1 MSEVCAPGGRKRKSP
16 LISGKRWCRREMQ
29 TARRYR
35 GDSEGPGLLLQTPRV
50 PRETRCG
57 ASIDHPTREHQ
68 AGQGQLR
75 LWGQPPLCTH
85 FSTYSI
91 TTFSNSSRLYYG
103 ASHLQASLAAKG
115 LVSQKKLDSTEK
127 TALLT
132 AT

>member
-1 MSEVCAPGGRKRKSP
+1 MLLGEGRGSPRLFLGKGGAGERCRQLEGTEETVRVLVCSSRHQECPE
-16 LISGKRWCRREMQ
+16 RRDVGQ
-29 TARRYR
+29 AL
-35 GDSEGPGLLLQTPRV
+35 PTP
-50 PRETRCG
+50 
-57 ASIDHPTREHQ
+57 REHQ